1 MNNKTLHKLKEL
13 IYEINDINMAA
24 AVLGWD
30 QETYMPQGG
39 INDRA
44 DQLSTLSKISHE
56 KFTTKE
62 IGDLIG
68 ELKSEIP
75 DMDDES
81 DDVRLIRVLDR
92 NYKKSVKVP
101 ASLVSEMSKAASL
114 GQQAWAEA
122 KKTSDFLKFKPHLQK
137 LVELKKEYA
146 KIFAP
151 YDNIYDPLLDDF
163 EPGLKTSEVKSIFN
177 ELRPHQV
184 NLIKRIAEKKE
195 VDNSFLFKDYD
206 ESKQWSLGEKA
217 ITKFGYDWT
226 RGRQDKSTHPF
237 STNFGIDDS
246 RITTRVTKN
255 YLPTALFGTFHE
267 SGHAMYEQGVS
278 RSLRRTPLARGAS
291 LAIHESQSRLW
302 ENIVGRSKAF
312 WKHFYGELQKSFPE
326 NLTSVS
332 LDNFYRGINKVKP
345 SLVRVEAD
353 EATYNLHIMLRLEI
367 EIGLMEGS
375 MNVADLPSI
384 WNSKMEDYLGIKPQN
399 DGVGVLQDIH
409 WSMGAIGYFS
419 TYALG
424 NLVSAQLLECVTKEI
439 PDISMQIEKG
449 EFSALL
455 NWLRK
460 NVHRH
465 GAKFEPQELVVRVTG
480 SKITPKPYLNYLNS
494 KYSEIYDL

>member
-1 MNNKTLHKLKEL
+1 MNDKKLQKLKEL
-13 IYEINDINMAA
+13 VYEINDINMAA

-30 QETYMPQGG
+30 QETYMPHGG
-39 INDRA
+39 INDRS

-56 KFTTKE
+56 KFISKE
-62 IGDLIG
+62 IGELIG

-75 DMDDES
+75 DMDEES
-81 DDVRLIRVLDR
+81 DDIRLVRVLDR

-122 KKTSDFLKFKPHLQK
+122 KKSSDFIKFKPHLQK

-146 KIFAP
+146 RIFAP
-151 YDNIYDPLLDDF
+151 FDSIYDPLLDDY
-163 EPGLKTSEVKSIFN
+163 EPGLTTSDVKSIFN
-177 ELRPHQV
+177 ELRPEQV
-184 NLIKRIAEKKE
+184 KLIRSIAERKE
-195 VDNSFLFKDYD
+195 IDNSFLFKDYD

-217 ITKFGYDWT
+217 ITKFGYDWS

-237 STNFGIDDS
+237 STNFGIDDV

-267 SGHAMYEQGVS
+267 SGHAMYEQGIAQT
-278 RSLRRTPLARGAS
+278 LRRTPLARGAS

-312 WKHFYGELQKSFPE
+312 WQYFYGELQKSFPE
-326 NLTSVS
+326 NLSSVS

-367 EIGLMEGS
+367 EIGLMEGT
-375 MNVADLPSI
+375 MDVADLPSI
-384 WNSKMEDYLGIKPQN
+384 WNSKMLDYLGVKPPN

-424 NLVSAQLLECVTKEI
+424 NLVSAQLWECVTKEI
-439 PDISMQIEKG
+439 PDMSAQIEKG
-449 EFSALL
+449 DFSALL

-460 NVHRH
+460 NIHQH
-465 GAKFEPQELVVRVTG
+465 GAKFEPQELVQRVTG

>member
-1 MNNKTLHKLKEL
+1 MNDKKLQKLKEL
-13 IYEINDINMAA
+13 VYEINDINMAA

-62 IGDLIG
+62 IGELIG
-68 ELKSEIP
+68 ELKSEILNI
-75 DMDDES
+75 DDES

-122 KKTSDFLKFKPHLQK
+122 KKSSDFLKFKPHLWK
-137 LVELKKEYA
+137 IVELKKEYA

-151 YDNIYDPLLDDF
+151 YDSIYDPLLDDF

-177 ELRPHQV
+177 DLRPEQV
-184 NLIKRIAEKKE
+184 KLIRSISEKRE

-217 ITKFGYDWT
+217 ITKFGYDWS
-226 RGRQDKSTHPF
+226 RGRQDKSAHPF
-237 STNFGIDDS
+237 STNFGIDDV

-278 RSLRRTPLARGAS
+278 QTLRRTPLARGAS

-302 ENIVGRSKAF
+302 ENIVGRSRAF
-312 WKHFYGELQKSFPE
+312 WKYFYGELQKNFPE
-326 NLTSVS
+326 NLSSVS

-345 SLVRVEAD
+345 SLIRVEAD

-367 EIGLMEGS
+367 EIGLMEGT
-375 MNVADLPSI
+375 MDVTDLPSI
-384 WNSKMEDYLGIKPQN
+384 WNSKMEDYLGVKPPN

-424 NLVSAQLLECVTKEI
+424 NLVSAQLWECVTKEI
-439 PDISMQIEKG
+439 PDISLQIENG
-449 EFSALL
+449 EFSVLL

-460 NVHRH
+460 NIHSH
-465 GAKFEPQELVVRVTG
+465 GAKFEPQELVERVTG
-480 SKITPKPYLNYLNS
+480 SKITPKPYLKYLNS
-494 KYSEIYDL
+494 KYSEIYGL

>member
-1 MNNKTLHKLKEL
+1 MNKTKLQHLKEL
-13 IYEINDINMAA
+13 VYEINDINMAA

-101 ASLVSEMSKAASL
+101 ATLVSEMSKAASL

-122 KKTSDFLKFKPHLQK
+122 KTASDFLKFKPHLQK

-151 YDNIYDPLLDDF
+151 YDSIYDPLLDDF

-195 VDNSFLFKDYD
+195 VDNSFLFNDYD

-226 RGRQDKSTHPF
+226 RGRQDRSTHPF

-278 RSLRRTPLARGAS
+278 QSLRRTPLARGAS

-302 ENIVGRSKAF
+302 ENIIGRSKAF
-312 WKHFYGELQKSFPE
+312 WKYFYGELQKSFPE
-326 NLTSVS
+326 NLSSVS

-367 EIGLMEGS
+367 EIGLMEGT
-375 MNVADLPSI
+375 MDVADLPSI
-384 WNSKMEDYLGIKPQN
+384 WNSRMGEFLGIRPQK
-399 DGVGVLQDIH
+399 DSDGVLQDIH

-424 NLVSAQLLECVTKEI
+424 NLVSAQLWECVTKEI

-455 NWLRK
+455 NWLRR
-460 NVHRH
+460 NIHQH
-465 GAKFEPQELVVRVTG
+465 GAKFEPQELIERVTG